1 MCKIHHAA
9 FDRNIIG
16 INPDYYIHVRK
27 DILEES
33 DGPMLKYGLQSLEN
47 QKIILPGHHRDYPDQ
62 IRLEE
67 RFDQFLKAS
76 WWNRIHRKIGE
87 YYIINL
93 KGRTD
98 LPRIDTSNFKNNLNK
113 SVYFI
118 QNVIE
123 SWINRSVD
131 VNKKIQ
137 RLVLPSGILDNPEN
151 RQYLT
156 PEVNRL
162 FRITSELSMISED
175 VKKIPHWFKWGI
187 RLSTLN
193 WPII

>member
-1 MCKIHHAA
+1 MQRYQH
-9 FDRNIIG
+9 D
-16 INPDYYIHVRK
+16 
-27 DILEES
+27 L
-33 DGPMLKYGLQSLEN
+33 
-47 QKIILPGHHRDYPDQ
+47 
-62 IRLEE
+62 
-67 RFDQFLKAS
+67 
-76 WWNRIHRKIGE
+76 
-87 YYIINL
+87 IIN
-93 KGRTD
+93 KRFFSIST
-98 LPRIDTSNFKNNLNK
+98 R
-113 SVYFI
+113 I

-175 VKKIPHWFKWGI
+175 VKKIPH
-187 RLSTLN
+187 
-193 WPII
+193 